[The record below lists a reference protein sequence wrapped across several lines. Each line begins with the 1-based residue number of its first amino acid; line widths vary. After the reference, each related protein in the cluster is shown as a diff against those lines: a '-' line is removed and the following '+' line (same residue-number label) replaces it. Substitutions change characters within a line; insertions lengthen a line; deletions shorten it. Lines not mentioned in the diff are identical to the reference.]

1 MSGEATY
8 EQVRHRETNIKGRYL
23 FMKINLSKANLSK
36 RDLHELFMSAILPR
50 PIAWVSTVGENGV
63 FNLAPFSA
71 FAPIGLKPALV
82 VLGITWKRDLQKK
95 DTLRNI
101 EDSKEFVINVVT
113 EDLAQPMNQTCFEY
127 SNDVSEFKEVGLTPL
142 KSEVVKAPRL
152 AESPVNME
160 CRALDIMEFGN
171 APEGG
176 HVIIGEVLI
185 VHIKDEFWAGDQ
197 IDMANLKA
205 IGRLGGDLY
214 CRTTSTFEMHR
225 P

>member
-1 MSGEATY
+1 ME
-8 EQVRHRETNIKGRYL
+8 
-23 FMKINLSKANLSK
+23 LSKKNLHK
-36 RDLHELFMSAILPR
+36 LLTSAIVPR

-71 FAPIGLKPALV
+71 FATIGLKPALV
-82 VLGITWKRDLQKK
+82 VLGITWRRDGEKK

-101 EDSKEFVINVVT
+101 EFSKEFVINVAT
-113 EDLAQPMNQTCFEY
+113 EDLAKPMNQTCLEY
-127 SNDVSEFKEVGLTPL
+127 SPDVSEFTEVGLTAL

-160 CRALDIMEFGN
+160 CRALEVKEFGKV
-171 APEGG
+171 PEGG
-176 HVIIGEVLI
+176 HLIIGEVLV
-185 VHIKDEFWAGDQ
+185 VHVEDEFWAGDQ
-197 IDMANLKA
+197 IDVARLKA
-205 IGRLGGDLY
+205 IGRLGGDVY

>member
-1 MSGEATY
+1 L
-8 EQVRHRETNIKGRYL
+8 V
-23 FMKINLSKANLSK
+23 KINLSEANLSK
-36 RDLHELFMSAILPR
+36 RDLHELFTSAIVPR

-82 VLGITWKRDLQKK
+82 VLGITWRRDFQKK

-101 EDSKEFVINVVT
+101 EHSKEFVINVVT
-113 EDLAQPMNQTCFEY
+113 EDLAKLMNQTCFEY
-127 SNDVSEFKEVGLTPL
+127 SANISEFKEVRLTPL
-142 KSEVVKAPRL
+142 RSEVVKAPRL

-160 CRALDIMEFGN
+160 CRAHDIMEFGN
-171 APEGG
+171 VPDGG
-176 HVIIGEVLI
+176 HVIIGEVLVI
-185 VHIKDEFWAGDQ
+185 HIKDEFWAGDQ
-197 IDMANLKA
+197 IDMVKLKA

-225 P
+225 PQKDIL